1 MRKILLII
9 TLTASLLLNLALI
22 SSLDKESTE
31 LITTKFLLNII
42 EKEYGEQELDSIF
55 LNNGYYYQY
64 NYYKQNYRN

>member
-42 EKEYGEQELDSIF
+42 EEEYGEQELDSMF

>member
-9 TLTASLLLNLALI
+9 TLAASLLLNLGLI
-22 SSLDKESTE
+22 SSLDKESAE
-31 LITTKFLLNII
+31 LVTTKFLLNVI
-42 EKEYGEQELDSIF
+42 EEEYGEQELDSMF

>member
-9 TLTASLLLNLALI
+9 TLTASLLLNLGLI

-42 EKEYGEQELDSIF
+42 EEEYGEQELDSMF

>member
-9 TLTASLLLNLALI
+9 TLTASLLLNLGLI

-42 EKEYGEQELDSIF
+42 EKEYGEQELDSMF

>member
-9 TLTASLLLNLALI
+9 TLTASLLLNLGLI

-31 LITTKFLLNII
+31 LITTKFLLNVI
-42 EKEYGEQELDSIF
+42 EEEYGEQELDSMF

>member
-1 MRKILLII
+1 MKKILLII

-42 EKEYGEQELDSIF
+42 EEEYGEQELDSMF